1 MLGKAI
7 SCPANG
13 SIAATPEIWGITFEA
28 CQATCGMDQIIQTV
42 DFSAASVPLTTWLL
56 PWLAL
61 VAQLP
66 FEADGWMDLLSACLC
81 VGSPVLA
88 AYSLALTAFNRS
100 HISHEFRRLKRAA
113 ETDTRQEYR
122 YMVDRVE
129 AASFILQEAQQCPV
143 RANQRTGELGS
154 LIALND
160 PHRRN
165 FWTLAA
171 KDLKNTRRS
180 FTYSFA
186 AQVFL
191 AFVTYLISFIAA
203 VVESLGSP
211 DIGLQFASSTV
222 WSWMF
227 PIVFGYIYVG
237 SQSKAGSITEA
248 LTGNMMVPG
257 PERDASAD
265 HETQSFLPPE
275 ARIEPDRAL
284 PPPTWWGW
292 DVRGDE
298 RQEGGIFNYARVLTW
313 FALVEHV
320 GAAFQTS
327 IENFQAQAAIPLT
340 AADAAERCGLK
351 PREDLVAFT
360 AWSKLPTLAIRNMGK
375 AALVA
380 LFLQWDTTGAAVFV
394 AYYTPAVGIGCRS
407 GSYLIYGVAATLSW
421 LLLIVSHLTSHALM
435 QRLEKDLHRGGV
447 EKDPHRA
454 GVEFLGGLAVLTRFT
469 GKAVAIANTGWLIAS
484 SVLEDIGTFQTCWCQ
499 TDAYQY
505 HRNGWTPVFKGSA
518 DLRDTA
524 PGIWIGG
531 FLWSLA
537 VCVITAVVF
546 AYGRRTR
553 L

>member
-1 MLGKAI
+1 MGVSLSTIHVPNWQQACADRFNCSSDGLVDMLGKAI

-13 SIAATPEIWGITFEA
+13 SIAATPEIWGITFKA
-28 CQATCGMDQIIQTV
+28 CEATCGMDQIRQTV
-42 DFSAASVPLTTWLL
+42 DFSAVSVPLTTWLL

-88 AYSLALTAFNRS
+88 AYSLSLTAFNRS
-100 HISHEFRRLKRAA
+100 HISREFRRLKRAA
-113 ETDTRQEYR
+113 ETDTCQEYH
-122 YMVDRVE
+122 YMRRVE
-129 AASFILQEAQQCPV
+129 AAAFILQEAQQCPV

-171 KDLKNTRRS
+171 KDLKNTRRG

-203 VVESLGSP
+203 VVELLGSP
-211 DIGLQFASSTV
+211 DVGLQFASSTV

-237 SQSKAGSITEA
+237 SQSKAGSIAEA
-248 LTGNMMVPG
+248 LTGNMIIPG
-257 PERDASAD
+257 PERDASGEFVYQKGLRPNAD
-265 HETQSFLPPE
+265 LYSPLPAPPPTAATNSVVALDIGPAVETP
-275 ARIEPDRAL
+275 RRAL
-284 PPPTWWGW
+284 PDAVSSQSRLGVDIPLSTLHASTSQLNAG
-292 DVRGDE
+292 
-298 RQEGGIFNYARVLTW
+298 GGIFNYARVLTS
-313 FALVEHV
+313 FALVEH
-320 GAAFQTS
+320 

-340 AADAAERCGLK
+340 AADAAERCGLQ
-351 PREDLVAFT
+351 PRQDLIAFT

-380 LFLQWDTTGAAVFV
+380 LFLQWGTTGAAVFV

-421 LLLIVSHLTSHALM
+421 LLLF
-435 QRLEKDLHRGGV
+435 
-447 EKDPHRA
+447 DPHRRSV
-454 GVEFLGGLAVLTRFT
+454 GLLGGLAVLTRFT
-469 GKAVAIANTGWLIAS
+469 GKAVAITNTGWLIAS

-505 HRNGWTPVFKGSA
+505 HRNGWTP
-518 DLRDTA
+518 
-524 PGIWIGG
+524 
-531 FLWSLA
+531 
-537 VCVITAVVF
+537 
-546 AYGRRTR
+546 
-553 L
+553 